1 MEEIKNNVINTVIQ
15 LRNDIS
21 SAWATTE
28 GQETPLMAGEV
39 AVEIGEQGKA
49 KIKIGDGTK
58 AFGELDYFAPE
69 AQVFQ
74 SENIAYGNT
83 ETDNEI
89 ISKLV
94 AGKTISNGDCAIVKR
109 QLSSGKD
116 KYSYTSYV
124 YTDGVWAAMD
134 GNYSAANVYTNDN
147 ITLAGTYS
155 TIGNFSK
162 GKVVSAGTS
171 LQSLLTE
178 MLSQRIQPTITAN
191 PSATISVSGD
201 DGGKEVGDT
210 YTKPTAT
217 LTVTTGSYT
226 NEGVNTGVKYLANN
240 VTIAYGSSVGDA
252 TYKVSNS
259 SDLGNNGT
267 VQITAT
273 TYAAGNTS
281 ASYTDSSVSYTFSG
295 KAHNEDGTV
304 AVDNLGSPSNPEI
317 QIKEGDLSVGGTK
330 TASFRGYRKMFAG
343 NTTATTLD
351 SAAIRALSLK
361 NAKASTSQFEITVPE
376 GATNLVIACPTKSVG
391 KKYTLSNVLM
401 YSAGVWD
408 DYTSKFETQPIVA
421 VDGKVTGQD
430 AQNYNVYMYK
440 FAALKGDTKF
450 KITLASANA

>member
-1 MEEIKNNVINTVIQ
+1 MADNGKVINTIIQ
-15 LRNDIS
+15 LRNDTAENWKDGGS
-21 SAWATTE
+21 
-28 GQETPLMAGEV
+28 TPLMPGEV
-39 AVEIGEQGKA
+39 AVEIDGGKA
-49 KIKIGDGTK
+49 KLKIGTSDDST
-58 AFGELDYFAPE
+58 FGNSAYFAPE

-74 SENIAYGNT
+74 SENILYGNS
-83 ETDNEI
+83 ETDNEV
-89 ISKLV
+89 ISRLI
-94 AGKTISNGDCAIVKR
+94 AEKTISNGDCVIIKR
-109 QLSSGKD
+109 QLVSGKD

-217 LTVTTGSYT
+217 ITVTTGSYT
-226 NEGVNTGVKYLANN
+226 NEGVNTGVKYLTNN
-240 VTIAYGSSVGDA
+240 VTIAYGSNVNDA
-252 TYKVSNS
+252 TYKVSNTS
-259 SDLGNNGT
+259 ELGNNGT
-267 VQITAT
+267 VQIAAT

-295 KAHNEDGTV
+295 KAHNEDGIV
-304 AVDNLGSPSNPEI
+304 AKDNLGSPSDPEI

-343 NTTATTLD
+343 NTTATTLN

-408 DYTSKFETQPIVA
+408 DYTSKFEVQPTVA